1 MKYTFPSYLLAS
13 VLCSMLASCGNSNSS
28 SAPAG
33 SGGNTTPPPPS
44 ELNGYFIDGP
54 IGGAHYSI
62 QGKNSI
68 LLTSG
73 NGEFKYFSGDIVK
86 FAIGGINLGQAT
98 AAEFITPRQIQANEQ
113 AAINLSRFLLTLD
126 EDKNA
131 DNGIQISA
139 TVRDAA
145 ASLTIPASAFDLN
158 DGEFDASQLADFART
173 ANGDTRALIPRR
185 IAEIE
190 LACSSQDISD
200 GRFDGDC
207 DIWYIADNN
216 NPAPAPN
223 EDQTQEQ
230 VDTLT
235 ALFAAKAGDTIEFSD
250 GVFEFTTTLDM
261 AHKQG
266 ITIKGQGMAK
276 TIFDFAQSKSPEGI
290 SMSHMTGITIEDL
303 TVLDTPGFS
312 VKVSHSDFVTL
323 RNLRAM
329 WSSGGDNRGGMD
341 PKVPASLEVTCE
353 HPWPDSFARPANVPA
368 PRLNGLPIAF
378 PLATGL
384 YTDASGQTR
393 NYTIDSSNGGY
404 AIYPVLSNNVLL
416 DNVVSLGASDAGIYV
431 GQSNDIIVKNS
442 EALFNVAGYEIENSD
457 RADMHDNVAH
467 CNTAG
472 FLVFDLPGLNQYG
485 EQTRIFNNYAGYN
498 NLANF
503 APGGVVSA
511 VPQGT
516 GLLQLGYDKVE
527 FFNNV
532 VEFNR
537 TLGYVGAS
545 HELLDG
551 NTNNSDKRMDL
562 YPEGIHIH
570 SNIFTTNGTL
580 PQLPEEGVLICQDGT
595 GGNTGLPCIPVGID
609 DGHDSLLPVLVQLR
623 SLQAQDPYV
632 AQGAH
637 IVWDGYY
644 DKTVNSKD
652 GVQCNDVDGAPLDA
666 DGKPDYNGQSQP
678 SCRYNRYKFAE
689 PDNASDPKRKHPDY
703 WLCID
708 QSDEFGN
715 TFSQDSRTFMNFDGM
730 ELDTAPKT
738 DLADHDCP
746 TKFGRQ
752 LARLNPAVVQPYIP
766 GSSAEQPPS
775 AAEIAAI
782 CESAS
787 GSEINREALAYNCSK
802 LSHYNLFADQ
812 TDPRSGFNEDGVLY
826 DLVTPLFSDYA
837 VKYRVLFLPPGES
850 ASWVEGNISSP
861 NATLDFPVGTVIA
874 KTFAFRD
881 RNAADENVVETRLLI
896 HRAGQGGSSFWEG
909 MAYVWRA
916 DGSDADIAL
925 AGGSKAVSWD
935 FDDADP
941 DVSATYKGSTNRYA
955 IPTPNQCGNCHNN
968 EDRQAGDAPIGPK
981 VRNMNRAFDYGNG
994 PENQLQH
1001 LIDMGK
1007 LSGAPN
1013 LTIDNKQVA
1022 TNVSR
1027 LPRFNVPGDSYK
1039 ITTAEPDRVAASSD
1053 ANLEYRARAWLE
1065 TNCAH
1070 CHNRKGLAQSTGL
1083 YFDVFRKVNLSHGV
1097 CKEPITA
1104 GSSGGGRDYDI
1115 LPGVAG
1121 GASGSEG
1128 SILSYR
1134 LHSVDTSV
1142 QMPPIARS
1150 VKHGEAVDVI
1160 DAWINTVIDSRYEN
1174 ANCADGGGNP
1184 LPLPF

>member
-1 MKYTFPSYLLAS
+1 MIYLNSTRILAALLITALS
-13 VLCSMLASCGNSNSS
+13 ACGGGPSS
-28 SAPAG
+28 SFG
-33 SGGNTTPPPPS
+33 SGGSSSNPPS
-44 ELNGYFIDGP
+44 EATELSGYFIGGP
-54 IGGAHYSI
+54 ISGAQYQI
-62 QGKNSI
+62 QGANSI
-68 LLTSG
+68 PLTG
-73 NGEFKYFSGDIVK
+73 GDGGFKYFSGDIIQ
-86 FAIGGINLGQAT
+86 FAIGSITLGKSL
-98 AAEFITPRQIQANEQ
+98 AAEFITPMDIQSSEQ

-126 EDKNA
+126 EDKDP
-131 DNGIQISA
+131 DNGIQISS

-145 ASLTIPASAFDLN
+145 AGISLGAGEFEAT
-158 DGEFDASQLADFART
+158 DGEFDSSVLADFARSG
-173 ANGDTRALIPRR
+173 NGDSRALIARR
-185 IAEIE
+185 VAEIE
-190 LACSSQDISD
+190 LACSTQDISD
-200 GRFDGDC
+200 GSFDGDC
-207 DIWYIADNN
+207 NIWYIVDDNS
-216 NPAPAPN
+216 PASAPN
-223 EDQTQEQ
+223 GDQTQEQ
-230 VDTLT
+230 VATLT

-266 ITIKGQGMAK
+266 ITLKGQGMAK

-290 SMSHMTGITIEDL
+290 SMSHMTGITIEEM

-312 VKVSHSDFVTL
+312 VKVSHSNFVTL

-329 WSSGGDNRGGMD
+329 WSSGGTDRGGMD
-341 PKVPASLEVTCE
+341 PKIPSTLEVTCE
-353 HPWPDSFARPANVPA
+353 HPWPNSFARPGNVPA
-368 PRLNGLPIAF
+368 PRLNGGPIAF

-384 YTDASGQTR
+384 YTDANGLPR
-393 NYTIDSSNGGY
+393 NYSIDSSNGGY

-545 HELLDG
+545 HELIDG
-551 NTNNSDKRMDL
+551 DTSNSDKRMDL
-562 YPEGIHIH
+562 YPEGIYIH

-595 GGNTGLPCIPVGID
+595 GGDTNIPCIPTGID
-609 DGHDSLLPVLVQLR
+609 VGHDSLLPVLVQLR
-623 SLQAQDPYV
+623 SLQAQDGYI

-637 IVWDGYY
+637 IIWDGYY
-644 DKTVNSKD
+644 DEAVNRAD
-652 GVQCNDVDGAPLDA
+652 GVQCTDFDDAPLDA
-666 DGKPDYNGQSQP
+666 DGKPDYSGQNQP

-689 PDNASDPKRKHPDY
+689 PNNASDPKRRHPDY

-708 QSDEFGN
+708 QSDEYGN
-715 TFSQDSRTFMNFDGM
+715 TFSPESRTFMNFDGM

-738 DLADHDCP
+738 DLADHDC
-746 TKFGRQ
+746 TTRFGEQ
-752 LARLNPAVVQPYIP
+752 LPRLAPAVVQRYIP
-766 GSSAEQPPS
+766 GNSAEQPPS
-775 AAEIAAI
+775 AAEVAAI
-782 CESAS
+782 CESDS
-787 GSEINREALAYNCSK
+787 GTAVNRDALAFNCSK

-812 TDPRSGFNEDGVLY
+812 TDPRSGFHEDGVIY
-826 DLVTPLFSDYA
+826 DLVTPLFSDYS

-850 ASWVEGNISSP
+850 AAWAEGNINAP

-881 RNAADENVVETRLLI
+881 RNAEDENLVETRLLI
-896 HRAGQGGSSFWEG
+896 HRAGQGDSSFWEG
-909 MAYVWRA
+909 MSYVWREDRSA
-916 DGSDADIAL
+916 ADIAL

-935 FDDADP
+935 YDDTDP
-941 DVSATYKGSTNRYA
+941 DVTATYVGSTDRYA

-981 VRNMNRAFDYGNG
+981 VRNLNRSFDYGNG

-1001 LIDMGK
+1001 LIDIGK
-1007 LSGAPN
+1007 LSGAPI
-1013 LTIDNKQVA
+1013 LALDSKQIA
-1022 TNVSR
+1022 TNANR
-1027 LPRFNVPGDSYK
+1027 LPRFNVPGDSYQ
-1039 ITTAEPDRVAASSD
+1039 ISSVEAERVAASSD

-1065 TNCAH
+1065 VNCAH
-1070 CHNRKGLAQSTGL
+1070 CHNRKGQAQSTGL
-1083 YFDVFRKVNLSHGV
+1083 YFDVFRKVNLSHGI

-1115 LPGVAG
+1115 LPGAAG
-1121 GASGSEG
+1121 GATGSEG
-1128 SILSYR
+1128 SIISYR
-1134 LHSVDTSV
+1134 VHSVDTSV

-1150 VKHGEAVDVI
+1150 VKHSEAVDVL
-1160 DAWINTVIDSRYEN
+1160 DAWINTVIDASYEN
-1174 ANCADGGGNP
+1174 ADCVGDDGSS
-1184 LPLPF
+1184 LPI

>member
-1 MKYTFPSYLLAS
+1 VIYLNSTRILA
-13 VLCSMLASCGNSNSS
+13 VLLITALSACGGGSS
-28 SAPAG
+28 SSFDGGG
-33 SGGNTTPPPPS
+33 SSSNPPS
-44 ELNGYFIDGP
+44 EATESSGYFIGGP
-54 IGGAHYSI
+54 ISGAQYQI
-62 QGKNSI
+62 QGSDSV
-68 LLTSG
+68 LLTASDG
-73 NGEFKYFSGDIVK
+73 GFKYFSGDIIR
-86 FAIGGINLGQAT
+86 FAIGGITLGKSL
-98 AAEFITPRQIQANEQ
+98 AAEFITPMNIQSSEQ

-126 EDKNA
+126 EDKDP
-131 DNGIQISA
+131 DNGIQISS

-145 ASLTIPASAFDLN
+145 AGLSFSASEFEAT
-158 DGEFDASQLADFART
+158 DGEFDGSALADFARS
-173 ANGDTRALIPRR
+173 ANGDSRALIARR

-200 GRFDGDC
+200 GSFDGDC
-207 DIWYIADNN
+207 NIWYIADDNS
-216 NPAPAPN
+216 PASAPN

-230 VDTLT
+230 VATLT

-266 ITIKGQGMAK
+266 ITLKGQGMAE

-290 SMSHMTGITIEDL
+290 SMSHMTGITIEEM

-312 VKVSHSDFVTL
+312 VKVSHSNFVTL

-329 WSSGGDNRGGMD
+329 WSSGGTDRGGMD
-341 PKVPASLEVTCE
+341 PKIPSTLEVTCE
-353 HPWPDSFARPANVPA
+353 HPWPDSFARPENVPA

-384 YTDASGQTR
+384 YTDANGLPR

-537 TLGYVGAS
+537 TLGFVSAS
-545 HELLDG
+545 HELIDG

-580 PQLPEEGVLICQDGT
+580 PQLPEEGVLICADGT
-595 GGNTGLPCIPVGID
+595 GGNTGIPCIPTGID

-623 SLQAQDPYV
+623 SLQAQDPYIG
-632 AQGAH
+632 QGAH
-637 IVWDGYY
+637 IIWDGYY
-644 DKTVNSKD
+644 DEAVNSAD
-652 GVQCNDVDGAPLDA
+652 GVQCTDFAGAPLDA

-678 SCRYNRYKFAE
+678 ECRYNRYKFAE
-689 PDNASDPKRKHPDY
+689 PDNAADPKRRHPDY

-708 QSDEFGN
+708 QSDEYGN
-715 TFSQDSRTFMNFDGM
+715 TFSPDSRTFMNFDGM
-730 ELDTAPKT
+730 ELDTAPQT
-738 DLADHDCP
+738 DLAAHDCV
-746 TKFGRQ
+746 TRFGEQ
-752 LARLNPAVVQPYIP
+752 LPHLNPAVVQPYIP
-766 GSSAEQPPS
+766 GSSADQPPS
-775 AAEIAAI
+775 AAEVAAI
-782 CESAS
+782 CESDS
-787 GSEINREALAYNCSK
+787 GTAVNRDALAFNCSK

-812 TDPRSGFNEDGVLY
+812 TDPRSGFREDGVIY
-826 DLVTPLFSDYA
+826 DLVTPLFSDYS

-850 ASWVEGNISSP
+850 AEWAEGNINVP

-881 RNAADENVVETRLLI
+881 RNAEDENLVETRLLI
-896 HRAGQGGSSFWEG
+896 HRAGQGDSSFWEG
-909 MAYVWRA
+909 MSYVWRE
-916 DGSDADIAL
+916 DRSDADIAL

-935 FDDADP
+935 YDDTDP
-941 DVSATYKGSTNRYA
+941 DVTATYVGSTDRYA

-981 VRNMNRAFDYGNG
+981 VRNLNRGFDYGNG

-1007 LSGAPN
+1007 LSGAPI
-1013 LTIDNKQVA
+1013 LALDSKQIA
-1022 TNVSR
+1022 TNANR
-1027 LPRFNVPGDSYK
+1027 LPRFNVPGDSYQ
-1039 ITTAEPDRVAASSD
+1039 ISSAEAERVAAISD

-1065 TNCAH
+1065 VNCAH
-1070 CHNRKGLAQSTGL
+1070 CHNRKGQAQSTGL
-1083 YFDVFRKVNLSHGV
+1083 YFDVFRKVNLSHGI

-1115 LPGVAG
+1115 LPGTAG
-1121 GASGSEG
+1121 GATGSEG
-1128 SILSYR
+1128 SIISYR
-1134 LHSVDTSV
+1134 VHSVDTSV

-1150 VKHGEAVDVI
+1150 VKHGEAVDVL
-1160 DAWINTVIDSRYEN
+1160 DAWINTVIDASYEN
-1174 ANCADGGGNP
+1174 ADCVGGDGSS
-1184 LPLPF
+1184 LPI

>member
-1 MKYTFPSYLLAS
+1 MIYLKSTRILATFLIAALSA
-13 VLCSMLASCGNSNSS
+13 CGGSSSNSS
-28 SAPAG
+28 GGGGGG
-33 SGGNTTPPPPS
+33 SSPNPPS
-44 ELNGYFIDGP
+44 EATELSGYFIDGP
-54 IGGAHYSI
+54 ISGAQYQI
-62 QGKNSI
+62 QGSDTV
-68 LLTSG
+68 LLTAG
-73 NGEFKYFSGDIVK
+73 DGGFKYFSGDIIQ
-86 FAIGGINLGQAT
+86 FAIGGIALGKSL
-98 AAEFITPRQIQANEQ
+98 AAEFITPANIQSSEQ

-126 EDKNA
+126 EDKNP
-131 DNGIQISA
+131 DNGIQISS

-145 ASLTIPASAFDLN
+145 NGLSFSASEFEAA
-158 DGEFDASQLADFART
+158 DGEFDGSALADFARS
-173 ANGDTRALIPRR
+173 ANGDSRALIARR

-200 GRFDGDC
+200 GSFDGDC
-207 DIWYIADNN
+207 DIWYIADDNS
-216 NPAPAPN
+216 PASAPN

-235 ALFAAKAGDTIEFSD
+235 ALFAAKAGDTIEFSE

-266 ITIKGQGMAK
+266 ITLKGQGMAK
-276 TIFDFAQSKSPEGI
+276 TILDFAQSKSPEGI
-290 SMSHMTGITIEDL
+290 SMSHMTGITIEEM

-312 VKVSHSDFVTL
+312 VKVSHSNFVTL

-329 WSSGGDNRGGMD
+329 WSSAGANRGGMD
-341 PKVPASLEVTCE
+341 PKIPSTLEVTCE
-353 HPWPDSFARPANVPA
+353 HPWPDSFARPENVPA

-384 YTDASGQTR
+384 FTDASGSPR
-393 NYTIDSSNGGY
+393 NYTIDNSNGGY

-580 PQLPEEGVLICQDGT
+580 PQLPEEGVLICADGT
-595 GGNTGLPCIPVGID
+595 GGDTAIPCIPTGID

-637 IVWDGYY
+637 IIWDGYY
-644 DKTVNSKD
+644 DKTVNSND
-652 GVQCNDVDGAPLDA
+652 GVQCTDVDGAPLDA

-678 SCRYNRYKFAE
+678 SCRYNRYKFAD
-689 PDNASDPKRKHPDY
+689 PDSAVDPKRRHPDY

-708 QSDEFGN
+708 QSDEYGN

-730 ELDTAPKT
+730 ELDTAPQT
-738 DLADHDCP
+738 DLAAHDCP
-746 TKFGRQ
+746 TRFGKQ
-752 LARLNPAVVQPYIP
+752 LTRLNPAVVQPYIP
-766 GSSAEQPPS
+766 GNSAEQPPS

-782 CESAS
+782 CESGS
-787 GSEINREALAYNCSK
+787 GSAVNREALAFNCSK

-812 TDPRSGFNEDGVLY
+812 TDPRSGFHEDGVIY

-850 ASWVEGNISSP
+850 ATWAEGNISAP

-874 KTFAFRD
+874 KTFAFRN
-881 RNAADENVVETRLLI
+881 RNAEDENLVETRLLI

-909 MAYVWRA
+909 MAYVWRE

-935 FDDADP
+935 YDDTDP
-941 DVSATYKGSTNRYA
+941 DVTATYKGSTDRYA

-1007 LSGAPN
+1007 LSGAPI
-1013 LTIDNKQVA
+1013 LALDSKQVA
-1022 TNVSR
+1022 TNANR
-1027 LPRFNVPGDSYK
+1027 LPRFNVPGDSYQ
-1039 ITTAEPDRVAASSD
+1039 ISSVEAERVAASSD

-1115 LPGVAG
+1115 LPGLAG
-1121 GASGSEG
+1121 GATGSEG
-1128 SILSYR
+1128 SIISYR
-1134 LHSVDTSV
+1134 LHSVDPSV

-1150 VKHGEAVDVI
+1150 VKHGEAVGVV
-1160 DAWINTVIDSRYEN
+1160 DAWINTVIDGSYEN
-1174 ANCADGGGNP
+1174 ADCAGGGGS
-1184 LPLPF
+1184 PLPF

>member
-1 MKYTFPSYLLAS
+1 MIYLNSTRLLATLLIAALS
-13 VLCSMLASCGNSNSS
+13 ACGDSS
-28 SAPAG
+28 SNA
-33 SGGNTTPPPPS
+33 SGGGGSSPNPPS
-44 ELNGYFIDGP
+44 EPTELSGYFIDGP
-54 IGGAHYSI
+54 ISGAHYQI
-62 QGKNSI
+62 QGSDSV
-68 LLTSG
+68 LLTAG
-73 NGEFKYFSGDIVK
+73 DGGFKYFSGDIIQ
-86 FAIGGINLGQAT
+86 FAIGGITLGKSPAT
-98 AAEFITPRQIQANEQ
+98 EFITPANIQSSEQ

-126 EDKNA
+126 EDKDP
-131 DNGIQISA
+131 DNGIQISS

-145 ASLTIPASAFDLN
+145 AGLSFSASEFEAT
-158 DGEFDASQLADFART
+158 DGEFDGSALADFART
-173 ANGDTRALIPRR
+173 ANGDSRALIARR

-200 GRFDGDC
+200 GSFDGDC
-207 DIWYIADNN
+207 NIWYIADDNS
-216 NPAPAPN
+216 PASAPN

-235 ALFAAKAGDTIEFSD
+235 ALFAAKAGDTLEFSE

-266 ITIKGQGMAK
+266 ITLKGQGMAK

-290 SMSHMTGITIEDL
+290 SMSHMTGITIEDM

-312 VKVSHSDFVTL
+312 VKVSHSNFVTL

-329 WSSGGDNRGGMD
+329 WSSAGDNRGGMD
-341 PKVPASLEVTCE
+341 PKIPSTLEVTCE
-353 HPWPDSFARPANVPA
+353 HPWPDSFARPENVPA

-384 YTDASGQTR
+384 YTDASGSPR
-393 NYTIDSSNGGY
+393 NYTIDNSNGGY

-545 HELLDG
+545 HELMDG

-580 PQLPEEGVLICQDGT
+580 PQLPEEGVLICLEGT
-595 GGNTGLPCIPVGID
+595 GGDTNIPCIPTGID

-623 SLQAQDPYV
+623 SLQAKDPYLL
-632 AQGAH
+632 QGAH
-637 IVWDGYY
+637 IIWDGYY
-644 DKTVNSKD
+644 DKTVNSND
-652 GVQCNDVDGAPLDA
+652 GVQCTDVDGAPLDA
-666 DGKPDYNGQSQP
+666 DGKPDYSGQSQP

-689 PDNASDPKRKHPDY
+689 PDNASDPKRRHPDY

-715 TFSQDSRTFMNFDGM
+715 TFSPDSRTFMNFDGM
-730 ELDTAPKT
+730 ELDTAPQT
-738 DLADHDCP
+738 DLAAHDCA
-746 TKFGRQ
+746 TRFGKQ
-752 LARLNPAVVQPYIP
+752 LLRLNPAVVQPYIP
-766 GSSAEQPPS
+766 GNSAEQPPS

-782 CESAS
+782 CESGS
-787 GSEINREALAYNCSK
+787 GTAVNRDALAFNCSK

-812 TDPRSGFNEDGVLY
+812 TDPRIGFHEDGVIY

-850 ASWVEGNISSP
+850 ATWAEGNISAP

-881 RNAADENVVETRLLI
+881 RNAEDENLVETRLLI

-909 MAYVWRA
+909 MAYVWRE

-935 FDDADP
+935 YDDTDP
-941 DVSATYKGSTNRYA
+941 DVTATYKGSTDRYA

-1007 LSGAPN
+1007 LSGAPI
-1013 LTIDNKQVA
+1013 LALDSKQIA
-1022 TNVSR
+1022 TNANR
-1027 LPRFNVPGDSYK
+1027 LPRFNVPGDSYQ
-1039 ITTAEPDRVAASSD
+1039 ISSEEPERIAGSSD
-1053 ANLEYRARAWLE
+1053 ANLEYRARAWME

-1070 CHNRKGLAQSTGL
+1070 CHNRKGQAQSTGL
-1083 YFDVFRKVNLSHGV
+1083 YFDVFRKVNLSHGI

-1115 LPGVAG
+1115 LPGLAG
-1121 GASGSEG
+1121 GATGSEG
-1128 SILSYR
+1128 SIISYR
-1134 LHSVDTSV
+1134 LHSVDPSV

-1150 VKHGEAVDVI
+1150 VKHGEAVGVV
-1160 DAWINTVIDSRYEN
+1160 DAWINTVIDGSYEN
-1174 ANCADGGGNP
+1174 ADCAGGGGS
-1184 LPLPF
+1184 PLPF